1 MRKHDRVKVLA
12 NEPAESGPHTLVC
25 TDLDTGEDCILRYWA
40 SHNGEEN
47 PACGAE
53 EGRCYQ
59 VGLRLSRRKD
69 FDDEWMVRECEQ
81 IPDEVPPRVPTK
93 NEHILALS
101 CMKEAGE
108 NLRCQHSADGSPFS
122 EKDQLTYTTAL
133 FQGMMKMLA
142 ANCGTEKR

>member
-1 MRKHDRVKVLA
+1 MRKPERVKVLA
-12 NEPAESGPHTLVC
+12 NEPAESGPYTLAC

-53 EGRCYQ
+53 EGRCYA

-81 IPDEVPPRVPTK
+81 IPDEVPPRIPTK
-93 NEHILALS
+93 NEHILALA
-101 CMKEAGE
+101 CLREAGDS
-108 NLRCQHSADGSPFS
+108 LRCQFSEGSPFG
-122 EKDQLTYTTAL
+122 EKDKLVYTEAL
-133 FQGMMKMLA
+133 FEGMMKMLA
-142 ANCGTEKR
+142 AKCGTEKR